1 MENSAPD
8 ELSKEDMRGR
18 QEHIT
23 SPTPEEKAGPA
34 REARSPVFLLQAP
47 DPLQPRIYSIQLL
60 QESLGAYS
68 GSHRREQIPPRPEV
82 PSTAPSPPNQ
92 ACSSVVGCLFVV

>member
-18 QEHIT
+18 QEYIT
-23 SPTPEEKAGPA
+23 SPTHEDKAGPA

-60 QESLGAYS
+60 QESLGGILRISQKEAD
-68 GSHRREQIPPRPEV
+68 
-82 PSTAPSPPNQ
+82 PSQT
-92 ACSSVVGCLFVV
+92 